1 MFTLSV
7 YTEQSEVP
15 KRGLEP
21 PILTEHGSEPCAS
34 TISPLRQVQAPF
46 YQILYNRES
55 LLPGL
60 PGQGRLMVGQIAW
73 YIYILESLKDKSHYI
88 GISSDPKR
96 RLEEHNSGKS
106 LYTKR
111 KRPWIIIYTETYD
124 DLKKARERE
133 KYLKSYR
140 GSREKLTIIEHCPV
154 V

>member
-1 MFTLSV
+1 M
-7 YTEQSEVP
+7 P

-124 DLKKARERE
+124 DLKRKQR
-133 KYLKSYR
+133 KINNY
-140 GSREKLTIIEHCPV
+140 
-154 V
+154 